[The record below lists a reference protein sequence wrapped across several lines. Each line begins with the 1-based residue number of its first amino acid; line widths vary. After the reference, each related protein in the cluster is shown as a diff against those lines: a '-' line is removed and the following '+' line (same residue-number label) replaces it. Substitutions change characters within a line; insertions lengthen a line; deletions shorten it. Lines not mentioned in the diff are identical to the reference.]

1 MAFSRVGWRLLMPGL
16 GRFARLVAAGALACG
31 AVVAMTAPALGQPPS
46 WSVVPSPNGPPADEL
61 DGVSCVSVTACTAV
75 GFSGGGTGTLVESW
89 NGTSWSVVPSPNGP
103 PADELDGVS
112 CVSVTACTA
121 VGFSGGGAG
130 TLVES
135 WNGTSW
141 SVVPS
146 PSPVSTQPEALRGVS
161 CVSAAAC
168 TAVGD
173 YFSDGYKTLAESW
186 NGTSW
191 SVVPTPRTPGQG
203 AQLNAVSCVSATTC
217 TAVGYYYGVAGIPK
231 TLAESWNG
239 TSWSVVPTPHPPP
252 LSSSSYLYGVS
263 CVSVAACTAVG
274 SHENSSR
281 AQRVLVESW
290 NGTSW
295 SVVPTP
301 NAGRIDSGNVLTGV
315 SCVSATDCTAA
326 GGYYNWANNSEK
338 TLVESWDGT
347 SWSVVPSA
355 NAGLPT
361 SFNLLNGVSCVS
373 AAACT
378 AAGYFYGSHSPEK
391 TLIESSS

>member
-191 SVVPTPRTPGQG
+191 SVVPTP
-203 AQLNAVSCVSATTC
+203 
-217 TAVGYYYGVAGIPK
+217 
-231 TLAESWNG
+231 
-239 TSWSVVPTPHPPP
+239 HPPP